1 MMLNYL
7 RESHQRTQA
16 KIQDFYT
23 STGIHVYIKDPLVNE
38 NIDIEKVIN
47 RVEEI
52 IPIHLLEEVEMVIIG
67 WFDEFEK
74 RSVNA
79 FYKDGALYVSN
90 IQDNEEDIFD
100 DIVHEIAHSLEQLYG
115 YDIYGDKQLEK
126 EFLRKRK
133 YLHDILWKHGY
144 KAPLSYFMDP
154 EYNEEFDAFLLK
166 KVGYGKLSSLIAGI
180 FLSAYAPTSLK
191 EYYATGFTEFYLDP
205 NHNFLKKTSP
215 ALYKKIFMLQR
226 EEKS

>member
-100 DIVHEIAHSLEQLYG
+100 DIV
-115 YDIYGDKQLEK
+115 
-126 EFLRKRK
+126 
-133 YLHDILWKHGY
+133 
-144 KAPLSYFMDP
+144 P
-154 EYNEEFDAFLLK
+154 
-166 KVGYGKLSSLIAGI
+166 
-180 FLSAYAPTSLK
+180 
-191 EYYATGFTEFYLDP
+191 
-205 NHNFLKKTSP
+205 
-215 ALYKKIFMLQR
+215 
-226 EEKS
+226 